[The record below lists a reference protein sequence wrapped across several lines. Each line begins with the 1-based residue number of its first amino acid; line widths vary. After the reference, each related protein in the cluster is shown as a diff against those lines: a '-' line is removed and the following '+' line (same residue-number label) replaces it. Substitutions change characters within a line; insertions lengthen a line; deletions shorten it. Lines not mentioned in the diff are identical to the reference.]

1 MAKYHILIT
10 HMTQLIKKDLCN
22 VTGIRVALMALVT
35 IIWISKSFGSSKPTE
50 ELRQVLSLNGNWEL
64 AYTES
69 FDKVPSR
76 FAYTVPVPGLIDLAS
91 PTLGMPD
98 DKLLN
103 DKVYWYR
110 CNFKTES
117 AAVVYLK
124 IYKAMYYTKVY
135 VNGQPVG
142 ENAYSFTSKTFD
154 IGKYLNSSRKDNELI
169 IGVGCRNML
178 PDTVTN
184 GHDFEKK
191 RYIPGI
197 YDKVEIIR
205 SGYPFITNVQIAPN
219 TEKPSIRIQT
229 NLTPN
234 NKGVQPDKGKIAY
247 VIKELKSGTE
257 VTRGQADYSGRLVD
271 FQVDIPNGHLWSP
284 EDPFLYTLELTTD
297 GDSHITRFGL
307 RTFGFEEGKP
317 YGLLNGKPYYL
328 RGTNVTLYRFFEDD
342 ARQSLPWNDEWVLNL
357 IKSYKS
363 MHWNSARFCIGF
375 PPERWYEIADS
386 LGFLVQ
392 DEYPIWANDIPA
404 HYLAN
409 EYKAWMSER
418 WNHPS
423 VIIWDAQ
430 NETVT
435 AETGKAIQQVRSLD
449 LSNRPWD
456 NGWSPPQSETDPIE
470 AHPYLFN
477 KYRYHATPSSDGP
490 LRDLLEGAR
499 LPDNGPNEKSPSP
512 IGKYYSN
519 AVIINE
525 YGWLWLNRDGSPTT
539 LTDSVY
545 KHIGKGDLTTDQ
557 RRELYARYLAAKTEY
572 WRSHRRIAGVL
583 HFCGLGYSRTREPR
597 GQTSDNFID
606 VAKLEYDPFFIKYVK
621 PAFAPV
627 GIMIDYWEERLWRGA
642 TISIPVNIVNDTYEV
657 FDRELVLELIDEKGK
672 SVEKKK
678 YQVRVDPVGNMRYLF
693 SAKRPKINGHYE
705 LLVYYDSDEGKVFS
719 SRKIEVYKP

>member
-1 MAKYHILIT
+1 MASIHTLIT
-10 HMTQLIKKDLCN
+10 HMTQTIKKELSN
-22 VTGIRVALMALVT
+22 LAGMQIALIALMS
-35 IIWISKSFGSSKPTE
+35 IFWISQAFGSGKPKE

-69 FDKVPSR
+69 FDQAPNR
-76 FAYTVPVPGLIDLAS
+76 FAYTVPVPGLIDLAN
-91 PTLGMPD
+91 PALGMPNND
-98 DKLLN
+98 LLN

-110 CNFKTES
+110 CHFKTES

-124 IYKAMYYTKVY
+124 IYKAMYHTKVY
-135 VNGQPVG
+135 INGQLVG
-142 ENAYSFTSKTFD
+142 ENPYSFTSGIFD
-154 IGKYLNSSRKDNELI
+154 IGKYLNKPRKDNELI

-219 TEKPSIRIQT
+219 TEKPSIRVQT
-229 NLTPN
+229 NLMLN
-234 NKGVQPDKGKIAY
+234 SKSSQPHKGKIAY
-247 VIKELKSGTE
+247 VVKELKSGKE
-257 VTRGQADYSGRLVD
+257 VTRGQADYFGKLVD
-271 FQVDIPNGHLWSP
+271 FQVDIPNGRLWSP
-284 EDPFLYTLELTTD
+284 EDPFLYTLELMTD
-297 GDSHITRFGL
+297 GDSHVTRFGL

-342 ARQSLPWNDEWVLNL
+342 ARQSLPWNDEWVVNL

-392 DEYPIWANDIPA
+392 DEYPIWANAIPA
-404 HYLAN
+404 HHLAN

-423 VIIWDAQ
+423 VVIWDAQ
-430 NETVT
+430 NETIT

-456 NGWSPPQSETDPIE
+456 NGWSPPQSETDIVE
-470 AHPYLFN
+470 AHPYLFH
-477 KYRYHATPSSDGP
+477 KYQRLATPSSDGP
-490 LRDLLEGAR
+490 LRDVLEGKR
-499 LPDNGPNEKSPSP
+499 FPDNGPNEKSPSP
-512 IGKYYSN
+512 EGTYYN
-519 AVIINE
+519 NPIIINE

-539 LTDSVY
+539 LSEPVY
-545 KHIGKGDLTTDQ
+545 NRIGMGELTTDQ
-557 RRELYARYLAAKTEY
+557 RRELYARYLAALTEY
-572 WRSHRRIAGVL
+572 WRGHRRCAGVL
-583 HFCGLGYSRTREPR
+583 HFCGLGYSRTADPR
-597 GQTSDNFID
+597 GQTSDHFID
-606 VAKLEYDPFFIKYVK
+606 VAQLEYDPYFIKYVK

-627 GIMIDYWEERLWRGA
+627 GIMIDYWTERIWRGA
-642 TISIPVNIVNDTYEV
+642 SIAVPVNVVNDTYDTFEK
-657 FDRELVLELIDEKGK
+657 ELVFELIDETGTSLQKK
-672 SVEKKK
+672 TYSVK
-678 YQVRVDPVGNMRYLF
+678 VDPLGSTRCMF
-693 SAKRPKINGHYE
+693 SLKMPKTNGKYE
-705 LLVYYDSDEGKVFS
+705 LLVYYHSDEGKVFS
-719 SRKIEVYKP
+719 SRKIEVK